1 VERADRDESP
11 LLGMLPRVRDRF
23 ELRADAAGFSY
34 VQACDETFVMPGLRP
49 SPRRQARS
57 PSLIL
62 VEARAAVGK
71 SMLARYLAWAT
82 NSPLWDLADIFV
94 GNGTLWG
101 SLAKAFGAEQLNA
114 VIGRTM
120 AGEFMLVIDSLDEAE
135 MHAGGQAFDAF
146 LAELRDMYST
156 PRPAPSAILLGR
168 TETIDYIEMFLGE
181 KFAATR
187 YSIDDFDRGQ
197 AYEFI
202 DRRLDAGKVAD
213 ESFKAGAHRRR
224 VGLYFEARQRLYDF
238 LAARLVPDRVLNTRE
253 RNRDD
258 LRRVTSFLGYAPVLE
273 AVAEYLASYASNYPA
288 FVNELARMEADPH
301 RSDDVQWQM
310 LRMIVT
316 RLLER
321 EQRKVVAQVR
331 KVIADTEWSNWDSLY
346 GPDEQCSRV
355 LARKH
360 AGQGALGL
368 RPDLPAEL
376 LSRYEDIIKNAL
388 PNHPFFGPV
397 FGYANIVFRDYMHAW
412 GLLSPHAEVKQA
424 VRAELHSTD
433 YLPAP
438 LLGPFVMTGGVGDKL
453 AAINGEDLGFVYES
467 LLTQGESNIYLFTD
481 DDDGQA
487 IVCVGTDPSADVAV
501 FRVADPDAGIRFWRK
516 LSFARLYG
524 DISVQLGFP
533 GRDFTLGPDVD
544 IDCVMLAAPARTIR
558 VYTKKGTV
566 RITAS
571 AGYVASDVEPQIH
584 KSGSGKLLI
593 TWEPARYPWVQFYQP
608 ARRDSADSSLQPT
621 PAMVEGF
628 LDLCRIVRRF
638 GAVRR
643 KVLPYWG
650 PIDEQQLFSRRNARH
665 PAGYSAMVGWLL
677 GQGVIFK
684 DSGMYFLD
692 ARRLGALGVRLFE
705 LTSQAETVGAFNLV
719 KAFLADSERL

>member
-11 LLGMLPRVRDRF
+11 LLGVLPRVRERF
-23 ELRADAAGFSY
+23 ALREDAAGFSY
-34 VQACDETFVMPGLRP
+34 VPACDETFVMPGLRP
-49 SPRRQARS
+49 SARRPARP

-101 SLAKAFGAEQLNA
+101 SLARAFGAEQLNA

-120 AGEFMLVIDSLDEAE
+120 AGEFMLVIDALDEAE

-187 YSIDDFDRGQ
+187 YSIDDFDRVQ

-202 DRRLDAGKVAD
+202 DKRLDAGKVAD

-224 VGLYFEARQRLYDF
+224 PGLYFEARQRLYDF
-238 LAARLVPDRVLNTRE
+238 LAARLVPDRVLNPRE

-288 FVNELARMEADPH
+288 LVNELARMEADPH
-301 RSDDVQWQM
+301 RSDDAQWQM
-310 LRMIVT
+310 LRMIVM

-331 KVIADTEWSNWDSLY
+331 KVIADAEWNKWDSHY

-355 LARKH
+355 LGRKH
-360 AGQGALGL
+360 GGRDALCL
-368 RPDLPAEL
+368 RPDLPPEL

-388 PNHPFFGPV
+388 PNHPFFGQV
-397 FGYANIVFRDYMHAW
+397 FGYANIVFRDYIHAW
-412 GLLSPHAEVKQA
+412 GLLSAHAEVKIA

-433 YLPAP
+433 YLPSP
-438 LLGPFVMTGGVGDKL
+438 LLGPFVMTGGAGDRV
-453 AAINGEDLGFVYES
+453 AAIDGEDLGFVYES

-481 DDDGQA
+481 DDNQA
-487 IVCVGTDPSADVAV
+487 IVCVGSDPSADVAV

-544 IDCVMLAAPARTIR
+544 IDSVMLAAPARTVR
-558 VYTKKGTV
+558 VYTNKGTV

-571 AGYVASDVEPQIH
+571 AGYVASDVEPRID
-584 KSGSGKLLI
+584 KSDSGNLLI
-593 TWEPARYPWVQFYQP
+593 SWEPARYPWAQYYQQV
-608 ARRDSADSSLQPT
+608 RRESPDVALQPT

-638 GAVRR
+638 SAVRR

-650 PIDEQQLFSRRNARH
+650 PIDENTLFSRRNAGH
-665 PAGYSAMVGWLL
+665 GADYDAMVNWLL
-677 GQGVIFK
+677 SQGVIFK
-684 DSGMYFLD
+684 NSGLYSLD
-692 ARRLGALGVRLFE
+692 ARRLGALGARLFE
-705 LTSQAETVGAFNLV
+705 LTGQVETVGAFNLV
-719 KAFLADSERL
+719 NAFLADSGRS